1 MLELH
6 PYLKRVYEDDIVDCM
21 MCHTIAIKV
30 SKRVFFGSSLKVNI
44 ILTHIHPQIDVM
56 RVNFDCL
63 LFRASVVLSVM
74 ARFINV
80 VLLATFKEGKKTVTN
95 HAFKTKIVPKLDNTG
110 WLSY

>member
-1 MLELH
+1 
-6 PYLKRVYEDDIVDCM
+6 
-21 MCHTIAIKV
+21 
-30 SKRVFFGSSLKVNI
+30 
-44 ILTHIHPQIDVM
+44 
-56 RVNFDCL
+56 
-63 LFRASVVLSVM
+63 M

>member
-30 SKRVFFGSSLKVNI
+30 CKRVFFGSSLKVNI

-80 VLLATFKEGKKTVTN
+80 VLLATFKEGKKLSQIM
-95 HAFKTKIVPKLDNTG
+95 HSRPKLSQNLITLVG
-110 WLSY
+110 